1 MKRGSLIL
9 CSVLYAGVSGLA
21 YAQMAPAENTTADP
35 VASQPEMQ
43 APVQVQDVESP
54 VLPKPH
60 IGMQVPKLAIHWDC
74 KEACTVNEKVAP
86 LIEKGYADAAMKQG
100 YAVSDSETA
109 EMVIT
114 DYRQRPPGARVMLG
128 FLAGRDRLGVRIVY
142 HAQER
147 KAEDYY
153 ANSWLGMNSLCE
165 SVAQKSYSEIVTIVK
180 AEQAKPAAAN

>member
-9 CSVLYAGVSGLA
+9 CSALYAGLSGLA
-21 YAQMAPAENTTADP
+21 YAQTPSVDNATVDATVT
-35 VASQPEMQ
+35 QPELQ
-43 APVQVQDVESP
+43 TQDAPSTSQV
-54 VLPKPH
+54 KPS
-60 IGMQVPKLAIHWDC
+60 IRPQVPKLAIRWDC
-74 KEACTVNEKVAP
+74 KEACTMNEKVAP
-86 LIEKGYADAAMKQG
+86 LIEQSYADAAMKQG
-100 YAVSDSETA
+100 YGISESETA

-114 DYRQRPPGARVMLG
+114 DYHQRPPGARVMLG

-165 SVAQKSYSEIVTIVK
+165 SVAQKSYSEIIAIVK

>member
-9 CSVLYAGVSGLA
+9 CSALYAGLSGLA
-21 YAQMAPAENTTADP
+21 YAQTSPAENAAADA
-35 VASQPEMQ
+35 VAPQPEMQ
-43 APVQVQDVESP
+43 VQAPVQDAASP

-60 IGMQVPKLAIHWDC
+60 IGLQVPRLAIRWDC
-74 KEACTVNEKVAP
+74 KEECTVNEKVAP

-114 DYRQRPPGARVMLG
+114 DYRQRPPGVRVMFG